1 MSNRSITVLT
11 SVASRRKRGAVAMK
25 LLTWLPIAAIVALVV
40 PSPSVY
46 ADRGRPR
53 LNGKTFVSDT
63 GVPLRGPFT
72 STEWTPAVPAAQI
85 ANMLTYNFNA
95 VHLYAET
102 FDPNYPAGTGNKPG
116 YAASRVDSIVA
127 STKAAN
133 MYVVIVLANSANNG
147 KFSLQY
153 ARDFWSFYAKR
164 YAAETHVLFEIHNE
178 PVQWGP
184 PYSTSTQSP
193 GAINMMADC
202 YKIIRSE
209 APSTPVLLM
218 TYASIGGGSS
228 AAGAVQ
234 DLQAFKTLVFNNA
247 THIFTNEAVA
257 IHGYWGAQGA
267 SDAAAALIKAG
278 YNVVLT
284 EFASATS
291 PTSPN
296 GGQDTTLTKFME
308 QQGVSWLTFL
318 HIPPTGVSGDVTDPA
333 QYANPMKAAGISF
346 AADTGLP
353 VMTIQS
359 TLLDS
364 VVTTR
369 PKPVKTTKTKKLKTI
384 TTRTNTISSGIPTLT
399 STAVLPNNLA
409 AESAQDST
417 SATLTPVAGV
427 QTPTTVQR
435 TCDSIYAAYIAGG
448 VGAVTVSDYQDWEAW
463 VPKWNRCRSQLRY
476 DLPILQVGDNYDRA
490 GRVRLGGVE
499 MHDL

>member
-1 MSNRSITVLT
+1 MSVRLSPLSKV
-11 SVASRRKRGAVAMK
+11 
-25 LLTWLPIAAIVALVV
+25 LLTVSIAIALLVAG
-40 PSPSVY
+40 PTEG
-46 ADRGRPR
+46 ARGRPK

-72 STEWTPAVPAAQI
+72 STEWTAAVPAAQI
-85 ANMLTYNFNA
+85 ANMKNYNFNA

-102 FDPNYPAGTGNKPG
+102 FDPKYPGAGTVNKPG

-133 MYVVIVLANSANNG
+133 MYVVIVLANGANNG
-147 KFSLQY
+147 KYNLQY

-218 TYASIGGGSS
+218 TYASIGGGTS
-228 AAGAVQ
+228 AAGAVA
-234 DLQAFKTLVFNNA
+234 DLKTFKTLAFGNA
-247 THIFTNEAVA
+247 NQVFTNEAVA

-284 EFASATS
+284 EFAAATS

-333 QYANPMKAAGISF
+333 QYATPMKAAGISWK
-346 AADTGLP
+346 ADPGL
-353 VMTIQS
+353 
-359 TLLDS
+359 
-364 VVTTR
+364 
-369 PKPVKTTKTKKLKTI
+369 
-384 TTRTNTISSGIPTLT
+384 
-399 STAVLPNNLA
+399 
-409 AESAQDST
+409 
-417 SATLTPVAGV
+417 
-427 QTPTTVQR
+427 
-435 TCDSIYAAYIAGG
+435 
-448 VGAVTVSDYQDWEAW
+448 
-463 VPKWNRCRSQLRY
+463 
-476 DLPILQVGDNYDRA
+476 
-490 GRVRLGGVE
+490 
-499 MHDL
+499 